1 MQTLN
6 TLFEQEL
13 KKKIEAAIED
23 LEITISTGYGVENFE
38 QYKWKVG
45 LIAGLRR
52 TLELCEEVNSFIASR

>member
-23 LEITISTGYGVENFE
+23 IELTVSTGYGIENFE
-38 QYKWKVG
+38 QYKQKVG
-45 LIAGLRR
+45 HIAGLRK
-52 TLELCEEVNSFIASR
+52 TLELCEEVSSFIASR

>member
-23 LEITISTGYGVENFE
+23 MEMQVSTGHGIDTFE
-38 QYKWKVG
+38 QYKQTVG
-45 LIAGLRR
+45 RIGGLRWA
-52 TLELCEEVNSFIASR
+52 LEMCDEVNSSIAKR

>member
-23 LEITISTGYGVENFE
+23 IEMQVSTGHGIDNFE
-38 QYKWKVG
+38 QYKQKIG
-45 LIAGLRR
+45 RIAGLRWA
-52 TLELCEEVNSFIASR
+52 LEMCDEVNSLIAKR